1 MNGIPE
7 TDEFLAAVE
16 EPFQLPASVVSVMG
30 QPMPS
35 GARPLGYAALA
46 AAYGLDVPAPDGLF
60 AASERHTIRTEGRW
74 SILTPRYRPADT
86 LVAHL
91 AFALRHEAV
100 DLGLLAALFRRPE
113 AGRAIASWVRRQPT
127 GKHPRRAW
135 FLYEWLT
142 NQRLDL
148 PAAPKVSAAEVI
160 DPERQFAISGQI
172 VSRQRVR
179 DNLPGTP
186 RFCPLVRRS
195 PDLTAMLDSDL
206 AGEARA
212 VVRRTAPDLL
222 GRAAAFLL
230 LKDSRASY
238 VIEGERPPQDR
249 IQRWG
254 QALGEAG
261 QAVLTEDQLLRLQR
275 LVIGGDTRFVRLG
288 RRVEGGFVG
297 GRDRDT
303 NAPLPD
309 HISARPDDLAALIGG
324 LIDFGDR
331 SETGGLDPIVSAAC
345 VAFGFVFI
353 HPFEDGNGRVHRWLL
368 HHVLARRGFNPP
380 GVNFP
385 VSAVFLER
393 IEAYRAT
400 LEHFSRPRLMLTE
413 WETTPNLNVRVRNE
427 TGDLFRFFDATRQAE
442 FLGASVQ
449 ETVRTMLPREID
461 YLRRYDQAKGRIQ
474 TFLEMPDH
482 RFDLMLGFLRQNSG
496 RFSKRAREREFA
508 ALTNDEVSAIE
519 TIYADLGLAEF

>member
-1 MNGIPE
+1 VIEIPE
-7 TDEFLAAVE
+7 SDAFLSAVE
-16 EPFQLPASVVSVMG
+16 EPFQLPVLVASVLE
-30 QPMPS
+30 QPIPS
-35 GARPLGYAALA
+35 GVRPLGYAALA
-46 AAYGLDVPAPDGLF
+46 AAYGLAVPAPDRLF
-60 AASERHTIRTEGRW
+60 ATGDRHTMRTEGCW
-74 SILTPRYRPADT
+74 SILTPRYRTPDT
-86 LVAHL
+86 FVAHL
-91 AFALRHEAV
+91 AFALRNEAV

-113 AGRAIASWVRRQPT
+113 AGRAIAAWVRRQPT

-142 NQRLDL
+142 QQRLDL
-148 PAAPKVSAAEVI
+148 PSAPKVSAADVI
-160 DPERQFAISGQI
+160 DPERQFAIAGEI
-172 VSRQRVR
+172 VTRHRVR

-186 RFCPLVRRS
+186 RFCPLVRLS
-195 PDLTAMLDSDL
+195 PDLVAMRASDL
-206 AGEARA
+206 AEEART

-222 GRAAAFLL
+222 ARAAAFLL
-230 LKDSRASY
+230 LRDSKASY
-238 VIEGERPPQDR
+238 IIEGERPPQDR

-261 QAVLTEDQLLRLQR
+261 QTELTEDRLLRLQR
-275 LVIGGDTRFVRLG
+275 LVIGRDTRFQHLG
-288 RRVEGGFVG
+288 WRVQGGFVG
-297 GRDRDT
+297 SRDRDT

-309 HISARPDDLAALIGG
+309 HVSARPVDLAALIAG
-324 LIDFGDR
+324 LIAFAER
-331 SETGGLDPIVSAAC
+331 SEVGGLDPIVSAAC

-368 HHVLARRGFNPP
+368 HHVLARRGFNPA

-413 WETTPNLNVRVRNE
+413 WETTPNLNVRVLNE
-427 TGDLFRFFDATRQAE
+427 TADLFRFFDATSQAG
-442 FLGASVQ
+442 FLGASVL
-449 ETVRTMLPREID
+449 ETVRNTLPREIE

-474 TFLEMPDH
+474 NFLELPDH
-482 RFDLMLGFLRQNSG
+482 RFDLMLGFLRRNQG

-508 ALTNDEVSAIE
+508 SLTDDEASEIE
-519 TIYADLGLAEF
+519 NVYADLRLAEF

>member
-1 MNGIPE
+1 MNEIPE
-7 TDEFLAAVE
+7 THELTAAEE
-16 EPFQLPASVVSVMG
+16 EPFQLPMRVASVMRQAV
-30 QPMPS
+30 PS

-46 AAYGLDVPAPDGLF
+46 AAYGLEVPAPDMLF
-60 AASERHTIRTEGRW
+60 AIGERHTIRTEGRW

-86 LVAHL
+86 MVAHL

-113 AGRAIASWVRRQPT
+113 AERAITAWVRRQPT
-127 GKHPRRAW
+127 GRHPRRAW

-148 PAAPKVSAAEVI
+148 PSAPKVSAADVI
-160 DPERQFAISGQI
+160 DSGHHFAISGQI
-172 VSRQRVR
+172 VSRHRVR

-195 PDLTAMLDSDL
+195 PDLIAMLASDL
-206 AGEARA
+206 AEEARA

-222 GRAAAFLL
+222 ARAAAFLV
-230 LKDSRASY
+230 LKDSKASY

-261 QAVLTEDQLLRLQR
+261 QTVLSEDELLRLQR
-275 LVIGGDTRFVRLG
+275 LVIGSDTRFLRLG
-288 RRVEGGFVG
+288 WRVQGGFVG
-297 GRDRDT
+297 PRDRDT

-309 HISARPDDLAALIGG
+309 HVSARPEDLAALIHG
-324 LIDFGDR
+324 LIEFAER
-331 SETGGLDPIVSAAC
+331 TEAGGLDPIVSAAC

-353 HPFEDGNGRVHRWLL
+353 HPFEDGNGRIHRWLL
-368 HHVLARRGFNPP
+368 HHILARRGFNPA
-380 GVNFP
+380 GINFP

-400 LEHFSRPRLMLTE
+400 LEHFSRPRLALTN
-413 WETTPNLNVRVRNE
+413 WETTPELNVRALNDTR
-427 TGDLFRFFDATRQAE
+427 DLFRFFDGTRQAA
-442 FLGASVQ
+442 FLGASVTH
-449 ETVRTMLPREID
+449 TVRNTLQGEID
-461 YLRRYDQAKGRIQ
+461 YLRRYDLAKSRVEN
-474 TFLEMPDH
+474 FLEMPDH
-482 RFDLMLGFLRQNSG
+482 RFDLMLGFLRQNEG
-496 RFSKRAREREFA
+496 HFSQRAREREFA
-508 ALTNDEVSAIE
+508 ALTEAEVAAIE
-519 TIYADLGLAEF
+519 GIYADLLLGHA